1 MWNLQQQRQL
11 FSAQSEFT
19 MDRASL
25 DDARAVARARLA
37 RWVEDLMT
45 PQHDRVGRPA
55 VPRLVLTSEDFD
67 WTP

>member
-37 RWVEDLMT
+37 RWVEDLMAR
-45 PQHDRVGRPA
+45 QRD
-55 VPRLVLTSEDFD
+55 
-67 WTP
+67 